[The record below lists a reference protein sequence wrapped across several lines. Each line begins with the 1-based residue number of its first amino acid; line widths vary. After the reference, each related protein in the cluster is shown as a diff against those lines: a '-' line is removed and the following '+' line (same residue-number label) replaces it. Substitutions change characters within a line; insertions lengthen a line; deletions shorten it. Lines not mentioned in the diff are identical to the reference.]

1 MIIIGVDINDIL
13 VLKIELTR
21 QLEMKDLGSL
31 WYFLDIEVA
40 YSSRGYLLSQLKY
53 VANILE
59 WAKLTDNK
67 TVDTPIKVNIKYSSS
82 DVLLLSDPTLYYTII
97 ESLIYFTITC
107 LDIAYVVHV
116 VSQFVTSPTNIH
128 WAVVLCILWYL

>member
-13 VLKIELTR
+13 VLKIELAR
-21 QLEMKDLGSL
+21 QLEMKDLRSL

-59 WAKLTDNK
+59 WVKLTDNK
-67 TVDTPIKVNIKYSSS
+67 TVDTPIEVNIKYSSS
-82 DVLLLSDPTLYYTII
+82 DVLLLSNPTII
-97 ESLIYFTITC
+97 GSLIYFTITC
-107 LDIAYVVHV
+107 LDIAYIVH
-116 VSQFVTSPTNIH
+116 VSQFVTSPTTIH